1 MCLEISLKVKP
12 LRLLKVAAVTLVA
25 AYLVLLVGMAFF
37 QERLIF
43 FPRSFDSV
51 EARDADKYVGGE
63 PVAYAMAD
71 GTMVRGWHLRRPGR
85 PVVVLY
91 GGNATELSEIA
102 PQLARGLDVDLLAV
116 NYRGYGASEGKP
128 GQDLLVA
135 DSLAVLDRFA
145 KEQGVPTDRI
155 SLLGVSLGSGV
166 AMQVASKRPV
176 DRIGL
181 VVPFD
186 SLRAVAQERYPFM
199 PVGLLLRHPFDSME
213 VAPSVKRPIA
223 IVSAG
228 KDLAIPP
235 EHADRLATLLP
246 GRPVVLRLDDCGH
259 DDALFDPAC
268 LRHLK
273 QFFHAKPQ
281 VAADS
286 AR

>member
-12 LRLLKVAAVTLVA
+12 LRLLKVAVVTLVA

-43 FPRSFDSV
+43 FPRHFNSA

-71 GTMVRGWHLRRPGR
+71 GTTVRGWHLRRPGR

-91 GGNATELSEIA
+91 GGNATELSDIA

-128 GQDLLVA
+128 GQDVLVA
-135 DSLAVLDRFA
+135 DALAVLDRFA

-155 SLLGVSLGSGV
+155 SLLGISLGSGV
-166 AMQVASKRPV
+166 AMQVAAKRPV

-199 PVGLLLRHPFDSME
+199 PVGLLLRHPFDSTE
-213 VAPSVKRPIA
+213 VAPSVKRPVA

-228 KDLAIPP
+228 KDLAIPSA
-235 EHADRLATLLP
+235 HADNLATVLP
-246 GRPVVLRLDDCGH
+246 GHPVVLRLEDCGH
-259 DDALFDPAC
+259 NDTLLDPAC
-268 LRHLK
+268 LGHLK

-281 VAADS
+281 VAVDS
-286 AR
+286 TR